1 MTVSLVPS
9 LTAHGVVSRQDLP
22 IPLVYLLVGS
32 VAALLVS
39 FLALVVLWREPRLDW
54 VHAGRPLPAQV
65 QRVLDSPALRTGL
78 QVLGLLAAAYV
89 AVAALFGPD
98 DDSNPT
104 PGVVYVLFWVGV
116 PLLSVLLG
124 PVWRLLNPIRTIDTA
139 VTRATGTD
147 PEAAAWPLPHR
158 VGHWPAALML
168 LAFAWMELAAPD
180 NTSRLV
186 LCLFFGTYL
195 AVNLL
200 AALAFGSRWFSRG
213 DGFEVYS
220 TLLGRLSCLGR
231 RGDGQLVLRNPL
243 AGVAGTPA
251 VPGLSGVVC
260 VLLGSTAY
268 DSLGGSTWWVNV
280 VQSGPLPATLT
291 KTLGLVIMV
300 ALVGLLFVNASLL
313 AGWRSDLP
321 SARLVEE
328 FAHTL
333 IPIVAGYVL
342 AHYWSLL
349 VLNGQKT
356 ISQLSDPFATGANLL
371 GTAHLVVNPTLADPN
386 LVSLLQVT
394 AIVVGH
400 VVAVVLAHDRALR
413 LLPRRQAMTG
423 QIPLLVLMVSFTVGG
438 LTLLFA
444 A

>member
-54 VHAGRPLPAQV
+54 VHAGRPLPPQV

-78 QVLGLLAAAYV
+78 QALGLLAAAYV
-89 AVAALFGPD
+89 AAAALFGPD

-116 PLLSVLLG
+116 PLLSMLLG

-168 LAFAWMELAAPD
+168 LAFVWIELAAPD

-200 AALAFGSRWFSRG
+200 AGLAFGSRWFSRG

-220 TLLGRLSCLGR
+220 TLLGHLSCLGR

-251 VPGLSGVVC
+251 APVLSGVVC

-268 DSLGGSTWWVNV
+268 DSLGSSPWWVNV
-280 VQSGPLPATLT
+280 VQSEPLPATLT
-291 KTLGLVIMV
+291 KTLGLVTMGPWS
-300 ALVGLLFVNASLL
+300 ACCSSTPRCWPGGARTCPPGASSRSSRTPSSRSWP
-313 AGWRSDLP
+313 GMSWRTTGHCWSSTGRRR
-321 SARLVEE
+321 SASCPTRSPP
-328 FAHTL
+328 ARTCWA
-333 IPIVAGYVL
+333 PPT
-342 AHYWSLL
+342 WS
-349 VLNGQKT
+349 
-356 ISQLSDPFATGANLL
+356 
-371 GTAHLVVNPTLADPN
+371 
-386 LVSLLQVT
+386 
-394 AIVVGH
+394 
-400 VVAVVLAHDRALR
+400 
-413 LLPRRQAMTG
+413 
-423 QIPLLVLMVSFTVGG
+423 
-438 LTLLFA
+438 
-444 A
+444 

>member
-1 MTVSLVPS
+1 MSLVPS
-9 LTAHGVVSRQDLP
+9 VTAHGVVSRQDLP
-22 IPLVYLLVGS
+22 IPLAYLLVGS

-104 PGVVYVLFWVGV
+104 PGAVYVLFWVGV
-116 PLLSVLLG
+116 PLLSMLLG

-268 DSLGGSTWWVNV
+268 DSLGSSPWWVNL

-291 KTLGLVIMV
+291 KTLGLVTMV
-300 ALVGLLFVNASLL
+300 ALVGLLFLNASLL

-342 AHYWSLL
+342 AHYL
-349 VLNGQKT
+349 VAAGPQRAEDD
-356 ISQLSDPFATGANLL
+356 QPAVRPVRHRREPAGHRPPGREPDAGRPEPR
-371 GTAHLVVNPTLADPN
+371 LV
-386 LVSLLQVT
+386 LQVT
-394 AIVVGH
+394 AIVLGH

-423 QIPLLVLMVSFTVGG
+423 QIPLLVLMVGFTVGG

>member
-1 MTVSLVPS
+1 MTAS

-22 IPLVYLLVGS
+22 IPLAYMLIGS
-32 VAALLVS
+32 VLALLVS
-39 FLALVVLWREPRLDW
+39 FLALALLWREPRLNDAY
-54 VHAGRPLPAQV
+54 AGRTLPARLQP
-65 QRVLDSPALRTGL
+65 VLDNPGLRAGL
-78 QVLGLLAAAYV
+78 GALGLLATAYV

-98 DDSNPT
+98 DDSNPA
-104 PGVVYVLFWVGV
+104 PGAVYVLFWVGV

-124 PVWRLLNPIRTIDTA
+124 PVWRLLNPIRAIDTA
-139 VTRATGTD
+139 LTRATGTD
-147 PEAAAWPLPHR
+147 PEDAAWPLPCTM
-158 VGHWPAALML
+158 GHWPAAATL
-168 LAFAWMELAAPD
+168 LAFAWMELAAPN
-180 NTSRLV
+180 NTSRVV
-186 LCLFFGTYL
+186 LSLFFVTYL

-200 AALAFGSRWFSRG
+200 AALAFGSHWFAYG

-220 TLLGRLSCLGR
+220 TLLGRLSFLGR
-231 RGDGQLVLRNPL
+231 RGDRQLVVRNPL

-251 VPGLSGVVC
+251 VSGLSGVLV

-268 DSLGGSTWWVNV
+268 DSLANSTWWVNM
-280 VQSGPLPATLT
+280 VQGGPLPATLT
-291 KTLGLVIMV
+291 KTLGLITMV
-300 ALVGLLFVNASLL
+300 GLVGGLFVNASLL

-321 SARLVEE
+321 PARLVEE

-333 IPIVAGYVL
+333 VPIVAGYVL

-386 LVSLLQVT
+386 LVALLQVT

-400 VVAVVLAHDRALR
+400 VLAVVLAHDRALR

-423 QIPLLVLMVSFTVGG
+423 QIPLLVLMVGFTVGG